1 MPELLTVALLA
12 LLPPTGTFIGG
23 LVAEWVPTTDS
34 WLSRG
39 LHTAA
44 GVVIAVIAFEIFPD
58 AVDVAPKW
66 VLGLAALG
74 GGLLYLLA
82 QQAIRRRTSGSDG
95 GDRMWMIYL
104 AAATDLFADG
114 LLIGAGTSVSAD
126 LGVALALG
134 QVLADGPEGFA
145 SIFTLRANGVPRGR
159 RLWVAASFYIPSLL
173 GAAIAFSL
181 LRTTSETVQYTALV
195 VAAGLFVVAAVEDMI
210 KEAHEA
216 DDDSS
221 VSTLALIGGFALFG
235 VVSSLLA

>member
-1 MPELLTVALLA
+1 MPELFNVALLA
-12 LLPPTGTFIGG
+12 LLPPTGTFVGG
-23 LVAEWVPTTDS
+23 LFAEWAPATDE

-39 LHTAA
+39 LHAAA
-44 GVVIAVIAFEIFPD
+44 GVVIAVIAFEVFPD
-58 AVDVAPKW
+58 AVDAAPKW

-74 GGLLYLLA
+74 GGVLYLLA
-82 QQAIRRRTSGSDG
+82 QQTIRRRTDDADG
-95 GDRMWMIYL
+95 GSRMWMIYL

-114 LLIGAGTSVSAD
+114 LLIGAGTSVSAE

-145 SIFTLRANGVPRGR
+145 SVFTMRANGVPRQR
-159 RLWVAASFYIPSLL
+159 RLWLAASFFLPSLL
-173 GAAIAFSL
+173 GAAIAYTL
-181 LRTTSETVQYTALV
+181 LRGTSESVQYTALV
-195 VAAGLFVVAAVEDMI
+195 VAAGLFVVAAVEDMV

-216 DDDSS
+216 DGDSS